1 MKKEEKVETKKNNYL
16 LIIIITL
23 VFIIGLGAGYIIAK
37 KDVLNSTIETENK
50 KNEEKKESTDTKDEE
65 EKKEKRKPAKDEKE
79 EEKTPSE
86 KDKKEAEIP
95 EGCVVCDEEG
105 GLCCGT
111 KGDEKGTYPQ
121 TMDIESFVAYYNKQN
136 KEDCVTDFGLD
147 NGNEVHQ
154 LKFRK
159 EGNKQT
165 LVIDNEKLFSKY
177 DTNITKVALLDNG
190 MVVIEYY
197 ENTNQARL
205 KTRDYY
211 TNNLKFVIRIEGI
224 SYKNDISSTEFEYIE
239 VGDSCINDEY
249 KENKYYKATIKD
261 TNIETKY
268 LRTEK
273 EYNCAGMV

>member
-1 MKKEEKVETKKNNYL
+1 MFKKEEKLEVKKNNYL
-16 LIIIITL
+16 LIIIVAL
-23 VFIIGLGAGYIIAK
+23 VFIVGLGAGYIIAK
-37 KDVLNSTIETENK
+37 KDVLKTTKETK
-50 KNEEKKESTDTKDEE
+50 TEEKQE
-65 EKKEKRKPAKDEKE
+65 EKETKEVEEKE
-79 EEKTPSE
+79 EKTEEKEESTTPS
-86 KDKKEAEIP
+86 KDKKENEIP

-105 GLCCGT
+105 GLCCGVD
-111 KGDEKGTYPQ
+111 GDEKENYPQ
-121 TMDIESFVAYYNKQN
+121 AMDIENFVAYYTKQN
-136 KEDCVTDFGLD
+136 KDDCGTDFGLD

-165 LVIDNEKLFSKY
+165 LVVDNEKLFSKY

-197 ENTNQARL
+197 EDTDQARL

-211 TNNLKFVIRIEGI
+211 TNNLKSVKRIEGI
-224 SYKNDISSTEFEYIE
+224 SYKNDILSTEFEYIE
-239 VGDSCINDEY
+239 VGKVCVNDEY

-261 TNIETKY
+261 TSVETKY
-268 LRTEK
+268 IRTEK